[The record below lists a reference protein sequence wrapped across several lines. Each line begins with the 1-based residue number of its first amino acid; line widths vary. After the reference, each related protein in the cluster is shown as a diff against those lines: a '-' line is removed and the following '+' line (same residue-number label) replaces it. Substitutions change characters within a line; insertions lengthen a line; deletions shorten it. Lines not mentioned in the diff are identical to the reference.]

1 MSSDSSHDSHIQPLQ
16 FKGEIMDFD
25 IDEGT
30 GPPSPALTATHPN
43 ASLSRFPRDD
53 PNVDENTRLR
63 NRIAELESLVRELR
77 GTTNLFL
84 NRISKPNNTSSG
96 KPHPRWAEPNFCDG
110 DATEKWHSRSSRRTQ
125 AQFARQRREFQ
136 ENNGQIDGANATP
149 VVKVE
154 QDASQRHLYRL
165 SQSPPSLNGHT
176 HNSGN
181 CSPSDNSSLCSYPSS
196 SNSNVEYNHNRQNGT
211 PSLGMSNNNDL
222 YYHQPYIRPSDP
234 SPVQPSCTCLTNPA
248 AGHPLIALTHQLQTT
263 MDMMRQLPE
272 HNNRNQCLIMK
283 RITDLNDMMHGGNAG
298 EQQPQPQ
305 PTQQFDGLPTP
316 TETELLSPV
325 SASSHSSIGNTLQQ
339 EWPTMTATQ
348 TAHYDNYFP
357 AVGAG
362 EQGVYHHKT
371 YHIN

>member
-1 MSSDSSHDSHIQPLQ
+1 ML
-16 FKGEIMDFD
+16 
-25 IDEGT
+25 
-30 GPPSPALTATHPN
+30 N
-43 ASLSRFPRDD
+43 SLSRFPRDD

-248 AGHPLIALTHQLQTT
+248 AGHPLIALTHQLQST
-263 MDMMRQLPE
+263 MEMLRQLPE
-272 HNNRNQCLIMK
+272 HSTRNQCLIMK
-283 RITDLNDMMHGGNAG
+283 RITDLNDMM
-298 EQQPQPQ
+298 QY
-305 PTQQFDGLPTP
+305 
-316 TETELLSPV
+316 V
-325 SASSHSSIGNTLQQ
+325 I
-339 EWPTMTATQ
+339 
-348 TAHYDNYFP
+348 
-357 AVGAG
+357 
-362 EQGVYHHKT
+362 
-371 YHIN
+371 